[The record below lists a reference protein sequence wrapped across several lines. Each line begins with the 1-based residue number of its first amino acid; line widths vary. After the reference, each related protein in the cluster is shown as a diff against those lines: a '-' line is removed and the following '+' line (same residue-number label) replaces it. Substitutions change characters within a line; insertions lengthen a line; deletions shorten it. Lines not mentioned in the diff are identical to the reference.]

1 MNTQQKQEIQTALQA
16 SQQRLLHD
24 PKAVPS
30 KSYLATRAG
39 ISKSSVYNAT
49 KELAASGL
57 IKITERFKKSVGQQT
72 SNLYTI
78 LKSPPTVEKPIKRL
92 RIERS
97 VPHKLSSGSLRIYC
111 FLKAHTAKDGIC
123 GIHLSHIAK
132 HIGRSTRT
140 VQRYLKSMVEKGV
153 LKVFHDKGKK
163 SLITKLKTPLAAI
176 QRTRAYRFIK
186 TITPPTK
193 IMRSIPRFL

>member
-16 SQQRLLHD
+16 TQQRLLHD

-49 KELAASGL
+49 KELAALGL

-92 RIERS
+92 RIERICS
-97 VPHKLSSGSLRIYC
+97 TQAVLRFTSHLLFFKSTYCKRWHLRDSSQLHCQTYR
-111 FLKAHTAKDGIC
+111 
-123 GIHLSHIAK
+123 
-132 HIGRSTRT
+132 
-140 VQRYLKSMVEKGV
+140 
-153 LKVFHDKGKK
+153 KV
-163 SLITKLKTPLAAI
+163 
-176 QRTRAYRFIK
+176 Y
-186 TITPPTK
+186 
-193 IMRSIPRFL
+193 

>member
-16 SQQRLLHD
+16 TQQRLLHD

-30 KSYLATRAG
+30 KSYLATRTG

-49 KELAASGL
+49 KELAALGL

-97 VPHKLSSGSLRIYC
+97 VSHKLSSGSLRIYC

-132 HIGRSTRT
+132 HIGKSTRT

-153 LKVFHDKGKK
+153 LKVFHDKGKNP
-163 SLITKLKTPLAAI
+163 ITKLKTPLAAI

-193 IMRSIPRFL
+193 IMQSIPRFL

>member
-16 SQQRLLHD
+16 TQQRLLHD

-49 KELAASGL
+49 KELAALGL

-78 LKSPPTVEKPIKRL
+78 LKSPPHSGKTNKTTSDRAICSTQAVLRFTSHLLFFKSPYCKRWHL
-92 RIERS
+92 RD
-97 VPHKLSSGSLRIYC
+97 SSP
-111 FLKAHTAKDGIC
+111 
-123 GIHLSHIAK
+123 SHCQTY
-132 HIGRSTRT
+132 R
-140 VQRYLKSMVEKGV
+140 
-153 LKVFHDKGKK
+153 KV
-163 SLITKLKTPLAAI
+163 
-176 QRTRAYRFIK
+176 Y
-186 TITPPTK
+186 
-193 IMRSIPRFL
+193 